1 MTIHTIADIT
11 PNGKAAVTANNN
23 LLATWVQVT
32 ATGTSIRYGDSNV
45 SATVG
50 AKIPAGALYDII
62 PRDSFDQARL
72 DLSTLYFYG
81 SGSDSVSITWGD

>member
-1 MTIHTIADIT
+1 MTIHTIADIM
-11 PNGKAAVTANNN
+11 PNGTAAVTTNSNI
-23 LLATWVQVT
+23 LATWVQVT
-32 ATGTSIRYGDSNV
+32 ATGTSIRYGDASV
-45 SATVG
+45 GAAQG
-50 AKIPAGALYDII
+50 AKIPAGELYDII